1 MEYPADKDV
10 VMNVDQAVDT
20 VYARLVE
27 KHSIPEKIRF
37 RVEVSDEEV
46 SELFLAVDFL
56 IEYYKGRAVIPKRL
70 ALAFVD
76 VYVGFNVSDD
86 VYDERERCRYED
98 IGIALQQKAYDLF
111 D

>member
-1 MEYPADKDV
+1 
-10 VMNVDQAVDT
+10 
-20 VYARLVE
+20 VYARLVG

-56 IEYYKGRAVIPKRL
+56 IECYKGQAVIPKRI

-76 VYVGFNVSDD
+76 IYVCFNINDD
-86 VYDERERCRYED
+86 VYDERERCRYEN

>member
-37 RVEVSDEEV
+37 RET
-46 SELFLAVDFL
+46 L
-56 IEYYKGRAVIPKRL
+56 
-70 ALAFVD
+70 
-76 VYVGFNVSDD
+76 NN
-86 VYDERERCRYED
+86 
-98 IGIALQQKAYDLF
+98 
-111 D
+111 